1 MQNLTVK
8 KEAGLVKSIASD
20 CGRYEWS
27 SAESEY
33 IRDNVTGRSIYQMR
47 LMNLPGEGFGSSELP
62 EAEVSVV
69 REFHSAVDV
78 IVSDAKG
85 KADAER
91 YARAVAA
98 EKEEHEFYK
107 KVAGSWEL
115 SDCPSR

>member
-1 MQNLTVK
+1 MQNLIVK

-27 SAESEY
+27 SAEPEY
-33 IRDNVTGRSIYQMR
+33 VRDNVASRSIYQMR
-47 LMNLPGEGFGSSELP
+47 VMNLPGEGFGSSELL
-62 EAEVSVV
+62 EADVPVV
-69 REFHSAVDV
+69 LEFHAAVDA
-78 IVSDAKG
+78 IVSAAKS

-98 EKEEHEFYK
+98 EKEEHEFYR